1 MNNTRMFI
9 DKTSGSSLNAYGGGA
24 QHFWWLTLETYG
36 VTYPKTSST
45 QPALM
50 VEAVPIHMLEPDMT
64 TWAHARGGIHVDMPT
79 WINL

>member
-1 MNNTRMFI
+1 
-9 DKTSGSSLNAYGGGA
+9 
-24 QHFWWLTLETYG
+24 
-36 VTYPKTSST
+36 
-45 QPALM
+45 LM